1 MRYRGAGAGAGG
13 CPEGRAATPLGLAER
28 VGVPPP
34 TSRPRAPPQA
44 TPQETP
50 RRPRRRRRRPA
61 RERAPPACSGRA
73 WRPARP
79 LGWVSRGPS
88 PGPGCTT
95 LPENKVSVR
104 GKPVVSQQN
113 VEVVSG
119 KWCTEQGAR
128 ARSGWQVD
136 LLQPSRLGRQRR
148 NLRNLRRH
156 LDRHLP
162 CNLRPHLGHLRRRL
176 REPPQLIAQQRHL
189 VRARC

>member
-44 TPQETP
+44 PPQETP
-50 RRPRRRRRRPA
+50 RRPRRRRRRHE

-128 ARSGWQVD
+128 AGGGWHVD

-148 NLRNLRRH
+148 NL
-156 LDRHLP
+156 RHLP